1 MQIQRKNILK
11 RYKWLNEKKRSFII
25 SADYDGAICASFL
38 RHHFKWD
45 LVGYYNFNSI
55 WLSKKALDN
64 KKELIW
70 VDLNILPLS
79 GRSIGG
85 QIVSL
90 RDETPNG
97 FKTSCNANIL
107 ADITNEN
114 FNQKFP
120 FSTLLFLMW
129 IHNIDLKIS
138 NIGKLLIL
146 NSDNTWMKI
155 QKYKENVSWWKTLL
169 SDYNWDKL
177 FQNVDSETYES
188 QIDQHLYPKLKYIDA
203 ISGYS
208 KLTSK
213 YLKIKS
219 RESIFNPDWDTD
231 IILKLFDLFASHLN
245 WTPPDLPNIIKRIE
259 GKRYKY
265 PISHVNAL
273 GLNTFMKK
281 NKVFSYAITNPSNLN
296 YTNFKL
302 L

>member
-38 RHHFKWD
+38 RHHLKWD

-129 IHNIDLKIS
+129 IHNIDLKMS
-138 NIGKLLIL
+138 DIGKLLIL

>member
-11 RYKWLNEKKRSFII
+11 RYKWLNEKKRYFII

-38 RHHFKWD
+38 KHYLQWN

-55 WLSKKALDN
+55 WLSQKALDN

-79 GRSIGG
+79 SRSIGG
-85 QIVSL
+85 QIVSFKH
-90 RDETPNG
+90 ETPQG

-107 ADITNEN
+107 ANITNEN
-114 FNQKFP
+114 FTQKFP

-129 IHNIDLKIS
+129 IHNIDFKMS
-138 NIGKLLIL
+138 DIGRLLIL

-155 QKYKENVSWWKTLL
+155 QKYFKNVNWWKTFL
-169 SDYNWDKL
+169 SDYNWNRL
-177 FQNVDSETYES
+177 FNDVDSELYEKK
-188 QIDQHLYPKLKYIDA
+188 IDQHLYPKLQYIDA

-219 RESIFNPDWDTD
+219 RESIFNPDWDID
-231 IILKLFDLFASHLN
+231 IILKLFDLFAMHLN

-265 PISHVNAL
+265 PINHVKAV
-273 GLNTFMKK
+273 GLNTFIKK

>member
-38 RHHFKWD
+38 NHYLNWD

-55 WLSKKALDN
+55 WLSQQALEN

-79 GRSIGG
+79 GKSIGG
-85 QIVSL
+85 QIVTL
-90 RDETPNG
+90 NNETPTG

-107 ADITNEN
+107 ANITNNN
-114 FNQKFP
+114 FNKKFP

-129 IHNIDLKIS
+129 LHDIDLKIN

-146 NSDNTWMKI
+146 HSDNTWMKI
-155 QKYKENVSWWKTLL
+155 QKYSQNVNWWKNLL
-169 SDYNWDKL
+169 PDFNWDNL
-177 FQNVDSETYES
+177 FKEVNSIQYES
-188 QIDQHLYPKLKYIDA
+188 DIDQLLYPELKYIDA

-213 YLKIKS
+213 HLKIKS
-219 RESIFNPDWDTD
+219 RESKFNPDWDID
-231 IILKLFDLFASHLN
+231 IILNLFDLFAKNLN
-245 WTPPDLPNIIKRIE
+245 WTPPRAPNIIKRIE
-259 GKRYKY
+259 GERFKL
-265 PISHVNAL
+265 PISHINSV
-273 GLNTFMKK
+273 GLNVFLKK
-281 NKVFSYAITNPSNLN
+281 QKVFSYAITRPSHLN
-296 YTNFKL
+296 YTNFQL

>member
-38 RHHFKWD
+38 RHHLKWD

-90 RDETPNG
+90 KDETPNG

-107 ADITNEN
+107 ASITNEN

-129 IHNIDLKIS
+129 IHNIDLKMS
-138 NIGKLLIL
+138 DIGKLLIL

-265 PISHVNAL
+265 PISHVNAV

>member
-38 RHHFKWD
+38 RHHLKWD

-90 RDETPNG
+90 KDETPNG

-107 ADITNEN
+107 ASITNEN

-129 IHNIDLKIS
+129 IHNIDLKILVNLS
-138 NIGKLLIL
+138 IYYQNI
-146 NSDNTWMKI
+146 
-155 QKYKENVSWWKTLL
+155 
-169 SDYNWDKL
+169 
-177 FQNVDSETYES
+177 
-188 QIDQHLYPKLKYIDA
+188 
-203 ISGYS
+203 
-208 KLTSK
+208 
-213 YLKIKS
+213 
-219 RESIFNPDWDTD
+219 
-231 IILKLFDLFASHLN
+231 
-245 WTPPDLPNIIKRIE
+245 
-259 GKRYKY
+259 
-265 PISHVNAL
+265 
-273 GLNTFMKK
+273 
-281 NKVFSYAITNPSNLN
+281 
-296 YTNFKL
+296 
-302 L
+302 